1 MAEGSGE
8 MRDGSALE
16 EIPIPVP
23 ATAMP
28 VADRPVIAYTH
39 CGPGESISDPRPG
52 DVVLIRGVGW
62 LGKAIRLFVR
72 MRCRRESGLS
82 FAHWS
87 HAGIIV
93 SAKGHLVEAI
103 HTGVVLNHIEN
114 YRDHDY
120 HYVHLDLSAADRSRA
135 WRYAHSCLRQ
145 KYGRWSFVL
154 LAFAVLSGDRFEVP
168 DRGQQG
174 CVALIA
180 RALQRAGMTFA
191 RRPTDMTPAD
201 LARKFGVMP

>member
-1 MAEGSGE
+1 MA
-8 MRDGSALE
+8 GSALKQ
-16 EIPIPVP
+16 IPTVP
-23 ATAMP
+23 AIGVPA
-28 VADRPVIAYTH
+28 AEGLAIDYAR
-39 CGPGESISDPRPG
+39 CRPGESISDPRPG
-52 DVVLIRGVGW
+52 DVVLIRGAGW

-72 MRCRRESGLS
+72 MRCRRDGGRS

-93 SAKGHLVEAI
+93 SAKGHLVEVI

-114 YRDHDY
+114 YRDQDY
-120 HYVHLDLSAADRSRA
+120 HYVYLDLSAADRTRA
-135 WRYAHSCLRQ
+135 SRYAYSCLRQ

-154 LAFAVLSGDRFEVP
+154 FAFAVLLGDRFEVP

-180 RALQRAGMTFA
+180 RALQRAGITFA

-201 LARKFGVMP
+201 LARKFGVTP

>member
-1 MAEGSGE
+1 MN
-8 MRDGSALE
+8 GSALKD
-16 EIPIPVP
+16 IVTSAPAIGVPVEK
-23 ATAMP
+23 
-28 VADRPVIAYTH
+28 RQVIAYTH

-52 DVVLIRGVGW
+52 DVVLVRGAGW

-72 MRCRRESGLS
+72 MRCRRDGGRSL
-82 FAHWS
+82 AYWS

-93 SAKGHLVEAI
+93 SPQGHLVEVV
-103 HTGVVLNHIEN
+103 HTGVVLSHIEK
-114 YRDHDY
+114 YRDQEY
-120 HYVHLDLSAADRSRA
+120 HYVHLDLSAADRTRA
-135 WRYAHSCLRQ
+135 SHYAYSCLRQ
-145 KYGRWSFVL
+145 KYGRWGFVL
-154 LAFAVLSGDRFEVP
+154 FGFAVLLGDRFEVP

-201 LARKFGVMP
+201 LARKFGVTP

>member
-1 MAEGSGE
+1 
-8 MRDGSALE
+8 
-16 EIPIPVP
+16 
-23 ATAMP
+23 MP
-28 VADRPVIAYTH
+28 VEEWQVTDYTH
-39 CGPGESISDPRPG
+39 CGPGESITDPRPG
-52 DVVLIRGVGW
+52 DVVLVRGAGW

-72 MRCRRESGLS
+72 MRCRRDGGRS

-93 SAKGHLVEAI
+93 SPQGHLVEVV
-103 HTGVVLNHIEN
+103 HTGVVLSHIEK
-114 YRDHDY
+114 YRDQEY
-120 HYVHLDLSAADRSRA
+120 HYVHLDLSAADRTRA
-135 WRYAHSCLRQ
+135 SRYAYSCLRQ

-154 LAFAVLSGDRFEVP
+154 FAFAVLLGDRFEVP

-180 RALQRAGMTFA
+180 RALQRAGMSFA